1 MDTAE
6 DVSDI
11 AKIQKDLLWGLYQ
24 DVRSHA
30 RHNEVLRSSAVNYM
44 LLVASALIT
53 VIIFDKQINRYDLPL
68 CLIVSLIGLI
78 SALFSASYAELYYR
92 NRERAER
99 LRKHLDVSF
108 FEGRAPATLSQVLA
122 EADDAHRKTRIYR
135 WSRRITGSTHVFWL
149 VLPLGV
155 FAIGIV
161 LTVLSLAGLTTAPG

>member
-1 MDTAE
+1 MDTTE

-78 SALFSASYAELYYR
+78 SALFSAS
-92 NRERAER
+92 
-99 LRKHLDVSF
+99 
-108 FEGRAPATLSQVLA
+108 
-122 EADDAHRKTRIYR
+122 
-135 WSRRITGSTHVFWL
+135 
-149 VLPLGV
+149 
-155 FAIGIV
+155 
-161 LTVLSLAGLTTAPG
+161 